1 MTELDWRPAATLQA
15 LKERAELQESIR
27 AFFRRRG
34 VLEVETPILARAGV
48 TDLHV
53 HNLSTSLSGPGM
65 PEPTTLFLQTSP
77 EYAMKRLLA
86 AGSGPIF
93 QLCKVFRD
101 DEISRRHNPEFTMLE
116 WYRPGFDDEQL
127 MQELDDLIQTILA
140 TEPAEQITYQ
150 QAFLEIVD
158 IDPFAGDAH
167 GQLRDYLRANG
178 YDGVVTA
185 ADSLDTVLQLVMS
198 VIIEPRIGQDRP
210 CYVTRFPAS
219 QAALAKL
226 DPVDQR
232 MSRRFELFYRGL
244 ELANGFWEL
253 TDATLQAERFRADN
267 QQRLANG
274 LQPQPTDER
283 LLAALAAGMPECA
296 GVAVGVDRL
305 LMLKMGASSITETLT
320 FPIDRC

>member
-15 LKERAELQESIR
+15 IKERADLQASIR

-53 HNLSTSLSGPGM
+53 HNLSTRLSGPGM

-116 WYRPGFDDEQL
+116 WYRPGYDDYQL
-127 MQELDDLIQTILA
+127 MQELDELMQELLS

-150 QAFLEIVD
+150 HAFLDIVG
-158 IDPFAGDAH
+158 IDPFASNAQGK
-167 GQLRDYLRANG
+167 LLDYLSANG

-198 VIIEPRIGQDRP
+198 VIIEPRIGQERP
-210 CYVTRFPAS
+210 CYVTHFPAS

-226 DPVDQR
+226 DPADTR
-232 MSRRFELFYRGL
+232 MSRRFELFFRGL

-253 TDATLQAERFRADN
+253 TDAALQAERFHADN

-274 LQPQPTDER
+274 LQPQPIDEQ

-305 LMLKMGASSITETLT
+305 LMLKLGAASIAETLC